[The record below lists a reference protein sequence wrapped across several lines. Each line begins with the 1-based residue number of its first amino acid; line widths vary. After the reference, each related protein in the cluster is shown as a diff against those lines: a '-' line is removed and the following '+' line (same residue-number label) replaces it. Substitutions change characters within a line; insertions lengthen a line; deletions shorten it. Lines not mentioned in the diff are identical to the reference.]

1 MVVDELLDLIIIG
14 TLLLFMYLGYRRGF
28 IRTVFSLVSF
38 ALSIILAAYLYPI
51 VAEWLRG
58 TPVFTALKGYII
70 RTMGLEEVVHIH
82 TIELIGSLPVPD
94 LLRRSLLTH
103 YDRPNMF
110 ELLNVYT
117 IEEYIAGFFAGMAIN
132 IIAMALV
139 FIIVRLILGVIS
151 GMLDVVGRLPVI
163 RTFNRGGGLIL
174 GLVQGVIIIW
184 IGLALMNLFFLDPTQ
199 PELMRLLEESLVA
212 GWIYEH
218 NPIMTMLANIR

>member
-1 MVVDELLDLIIIG
+1 MVDELLDLIIIG